1 LEIFIQVPCYN
12 EEDQIRETILDIKE
26 SIKNLPKVINDEKI
40 NYKILVIDDG
50 SEDKTFLFAKEL
62 NVDYIIKHPLN
73 RGLAFAFQTGLINC
87 LKFGADIIINTDA
100 DNQYEA
106 NDIDKIL
113 IPVIKGE
120 ADIVIGARPISSH
133 FEFSNSKKFF
143 QKLGSKVVRTLSKTS
158 VIDAPSGFRAISR
171 EAASRINIYDN
182 YTYTLESIIQAG
194 LGGLKVISVPIRVN
208 KALRKSRLVKS
219 NFNYIYKSL
228 FTIMRTILIYRATKI
243 TLFPCFVLYTS
254 SILIYLR
261 WFLIWLSDSPR
272 SHVPSL
278 VIASV
283 MFFTASQLLAISFN
297 SFLNGINRRLLERLL
312 TDKKKHKNG

>member
-1 LEIFIQVPCYN
+1 MEVFIQVPCYN
-12 EEDQIRETILDIKE
+12 EEEQLRDTILDIKE
-26 SIKNLPKVINDEKI
+26 SINNLPKHINKEKI

-50 SEDKTFLFAKEL
+50 SIDRTFLLAKEL
-62 NVDYIIKHPLN
+62 DVDHVIKHPSN
-73 RGLAFAFQTGLINC
+73 RGLAIAFQTGLTNC
-87 LKFGADIIINTDA
+87 LKLGADIIINTDA

-113 IPVIKGE
+113 IPIINRE

-133 FEFSNSKKFF
+133 FEFSTSKKFF
-143 QKLGSKVVRTLSKTS
+143 QKLGSSVVRALSKTS
-158 VIDAPSGFRAISR
+158 VTDAPSGFRAISR
-171 EAASRINIYDN
+171 EAASIINIYDN

-194 LGGLKVISVPIRVN
+194 LGGLKVISIPIRVN
-208 KALRKSRLVKS
+208 KSSRKSRLVKS

-228 FTIMRTILIYRATKI
+228 FTIIKTILIYRSTKI
-243 TLFPCFVLYTS
+243 TLFPCFILYTS
-254 SILIYLR
+254 SIVIYLR

-297 SFLNGINRRLLERLL
+297 SFLNGINRRLLERILAE
-312 TDKKKHKNG
+312 KKIKNG